1 MSDNVSV
8 MKPVMKPALV
18 EPCRRRLHGA
28 GLGYAS
34 NATITPA
41 PSALQPESR
50 TSMKSLLLAPHLAM
64 RLLAALSLPLL
75 VSGCGVSSQLHLS
88 DPSSTNVSA
97 RALHRFGGGPGGS
110 GIEVEASSLRAQ
122 GEQTL
127 NAAQLAT
134 LNNVTI
140 SGPGGL
146 QHKSRVEHAQLTYN
160 HLHFAG
166 RPMELE
172 WFVGAAW
179 VHTTWETV
187 NTPSSALRL
196 SQQSRWTGPT
206 AGAQGRLRLG
216 EQLSLELRHSG
227 AINLS
232 GPDSGSRNSTSL
244 SLAFKPVPVLALR
257 LGFGE
262 VRTFYRPEFNS
273 SELSL
278 RARGPFLNLGLEL

>member
-1 MSDNVSV
+1 
-8 MKPVMKPALV
+8 
-18 EPCRRRLHGA
+18 
-28 GLGYAS
+28 
-34 NATITPA
+34 
-41 PSALQPESR
+41 
-50 TSMKSLLLAPHLAM
+50 MKSLLLAPHLAF
-64 RLLAALSLPLL
+64 RLLAALSMPLL
-75 VSGCGVSSQLHLS
+75 VTGCGVSSQLHLS
-88 DPSSTNVSA
+88 DPSTTNVSV
-97 RALHRFGGGPGGS
+97 RALHRLGGGPGGS
-110 GIEVEASSLRAQ
+110 GIEVEAASLRAQ
-122 GEQTL
+122 GQQTL

-140 SGPGGL
+140 SGPSGL
-146 QHKSRVEHAQLTYN
+146 QHQSRVEHAQLTYN

-172 WFVGAAW
+172 WFVGAAR
-179 VHTTWETV
+179 VQTTWETV
-187 NTPSSALRL
+187 NTPGATLRL
-196 SQQSRWTGPT
+196 SHQSRWTGPT
-206 AGAQGRLRLG
+206 GGAQGRLRLG
-216 EQLSLELRHSG
+216 DRLALELRYSG

-232 GPDSGSRNSTSL
+232 GPDSGSRSSTSL